1 MMEGKMTKSR
11 GIGRGGN
18 REGSG
23 RPKGIPKKSVR
34 VPVEVAQAIPQ
45 DNAELEKVIRRS
57 RIIDFT
63 EGQIYYLEDSQKYL
77 IAVDDLQE
85 LGYRVVNNGGI
96 KKICNI
102 RL

>member
-1 MMEGKMTKSR
+1 MTKSR
-11 GIGRGGN
+11 GIGRGGK

-23 RPKGIPKKSVR
+23 RPKGKGIPKKNIR
-34 VPVEVAQAIPQ
+34 VPIEVAETIKE
-45 DNAELEKVIRRS
+45 DNIELEKVIRRS

-77 IAVDDLQE
+77 IAVDDLEE
-85 LGYRVVNNGGI
+85 LGYRVVGSSGT
-96 KKICNI
+96 KKICKV

>member
-1 MMEGKMTKSR
+1 MIEGKMTKSR
-11 GIGRGGN
+11 GIGRGGK

-23 RPKGIPKKSVR
+23 RPKGVPKKSVR
-34 VPVEVAQAIPQ
+34 VPVDVAEAIPQ
-45 DNAELEKVIRRS
+45 DHAELEKVIRLS

-63 EGQIYYLEDSQKYL
+63 QGQLYYLEDSQKYL

-85 LGYRVVNNGGI
+85 LGYRVVGSSGT
-96 KKICNI
+96 KKICKV